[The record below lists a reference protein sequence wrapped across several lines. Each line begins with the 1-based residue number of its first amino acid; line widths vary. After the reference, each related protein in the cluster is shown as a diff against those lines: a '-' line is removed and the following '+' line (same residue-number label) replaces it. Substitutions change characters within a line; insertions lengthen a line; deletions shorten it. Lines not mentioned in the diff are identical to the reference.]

1 MVNSFEHCILS
12 EDFRNSVILTLR
24 LSERSKREKTWQICD
39 RKYINVD
46 NHIEG
51 DYLSES
57 CSQQPIL
64 HRITDNKQIL
74 RENNRY
80 NTHQRYTGLIQ
91 PRLIE
96 MINRRYNIARIF
108 VYSNSIARASF
119 ILPLSTLMTSRNCTS
134 SSFKLSNPLKTSP
147 KCINNSTVHD
157 EALTMCCTT
166 SKE

>member
-1 MVNSFEHCILS
+1 MVNSFEHYTLS
-12 EDFRNSVILTLR
+12 EDFRNDVILTLR
-24 LSERSKREKTWQICD
+24 LSERSKRERTWQICD

-51 DYLSES
+51 GYLPES
-57 CSQQPIL
+57 CSQQPTL
-64 HRITDNKQIL
+64 YKITDSKQIL

-91 PRLIE
+91 PRLIQ

-147 KCINNSTVHD
+147 KYINNSTVHD
-157 EALTMCCTT
+157 EALTMCCIP
-166 SKE
+166 